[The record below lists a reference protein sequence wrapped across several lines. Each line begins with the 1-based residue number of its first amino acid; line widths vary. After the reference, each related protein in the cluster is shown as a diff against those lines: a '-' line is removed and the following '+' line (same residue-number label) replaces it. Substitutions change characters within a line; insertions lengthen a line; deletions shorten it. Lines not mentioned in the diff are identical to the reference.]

1 MKQSTS
7 KMSRIILGLIFL
19 MMAVSGNNGAPE
31 DNDLT
36 SRGIGSGA
44 IDIECESE
52 QSGICQTH
60 PFNITNAD

>member
-1 MKQSTS
+1 
-7 KMSRIILGLIFL
+7 
-19 MMAVSGNNGAPE
+19 MAVSGNNGAPE
-31 DNDLT
+31 DKDLT